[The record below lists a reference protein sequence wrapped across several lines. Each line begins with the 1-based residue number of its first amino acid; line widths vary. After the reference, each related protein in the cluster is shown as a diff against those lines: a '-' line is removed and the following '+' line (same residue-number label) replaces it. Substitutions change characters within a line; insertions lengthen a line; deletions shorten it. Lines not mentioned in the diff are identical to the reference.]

1 MRALQLVMAL
11 STAFAATAT
20 AQLAAPQQPTQRL
33 LVLPFQASAQDSAG
47 SITLADAARDRLTTL
62 VKSKVQVIPKAKLCE
77 ALKASG
83 FPCDILLDDQQA
95 RQLARFLQVNA
106 YVSGAYKKDGA
117 NLSADVRL
125 VDITSSGMAASFVA
139 SNGNPG
145 TAAALADAI
154 AQRLTT
160 VIRASE
166 PIQACNDD
174 RKKGQFARAKSDAA
188 KALAVDPNSVGAHLC
203 LATVYEAQRMPDSVL
218 VESQRALKGDSC
230 NGAAWEN
237 IARIYQQRGDTAQMV
252 DAFIHQLCGEPR
264 NVARRLGIAQLL
276 RQMKE
281 FDKAVEV
288 LNEGLKYA
296 PGDQQ
301 LLDLKLTICTEA
313 NNYKCALEV
322 WLAKAKADSAVLADT
337 TYLKPAIG
345 AAQQV
350 ADTQALLLLTG
361 AAVKHFP
368 NNLSFLKS
376 RGSAL
381 ETAGMPDSA
390 LLVYREVLRRDPNDV
405 ATSLLVAKALIDRAV
420 YDTAEARRKREAKDT
435 VGLRRMQE
443 AFAVRIDSAR
453 PYLRSGLASPDSGQR
468 LAGAVILLTGG
479 SKLAQAAAYDAG
491 YVWTDSLLHVVAPK
505 NAADTVGPRFQVR
518 LNGSFW
524 YGLSSTLTFG
534 KEYGRVAKLTPKD
547 KPPRC
552 DQARDLKDRLLRT
565 KSALQLGR
573 RVHAPTVDQM
583 LGYVAQYE
591 KALPQLGKAFKCA
604 NF

>member
-1 MRALQLVMAL
+1 MRALPLVLVL
-11 STAFAATAT
+11 STAFVATAT

-47 SITLADAARDRLTTL
+47 SITLADAARTRLTTL
-62 VKSKVQVIPKAKLCE
+62 AKAKVQVIPKAKLCE
-77 ALKASG
+77 ALTASG
-83 FPCDILLDDQQA
+83 FPCDVLLDDQQA

-106 YVSGAYKKDGA
+106 YVTGAYKKDGA

-154 AQRLTT
+154 AQRLVT

-174 RKKGQFARAKSDAA
+174 RKKGQFAKAKADAA

-203 LATVYEAQRMPDSVL
+203 LATVYEAQRLPDSVL
-218 VESQRALKGDSC
+218 IESQRALKGDSC

-237 IARIYQQRGDTAQMV
+237 IARIYQQRSDTVRMV

-264 NVARRLGIAQLL
+264 NVGRRLGIAQLL

-288 LNEGLKYA
+288 LNDGLKYS

-301 LLDLKLTICTEA
+301 LLDLKLTICTEDG
-313 NNYKCALEV
+313 NYKCALEV
-322 WLAKAKADSAVLADT
+322 WLAKAKADTAVLADT
-337 TYLKPAIG
+337 TFLKPAIG

-350 ADTQALLLLTG
+350 ADTQALLWLTA

-453 PYLRSGLASPDSGQR
+453 PYLRPGLASPDSGQR
-468 LAGAVILLTGG
+468 LAGAVIMLTGG

-491 YVWTDSLLHVVAPK
+491 YVWTDSLLHLVAPK
-505 NAADTVGPRFQVR
+505 NPADTVGPRFQVR
-518 LNGSFW
+518 VNGSFW

-534 KEYGRVAKLTPKD
+534 KEYGRVAKLTAKD

-552 DQARDLKDRLLRT
+552 DQARALKDRLLRT
-565 KSALQLGR
+565 KASLQLGR